1 MKKSYMIIIAFCLPI
16 VLLAAGGHDGG
27 RYFEMTGRHTDFWAR
42 VFNFTIFASL
52 LYYLTAN
59 IIRNFFKNRK
69 EQIAKQLDEI
79 EKRLQEATAVQKEAE
94 KKLNESEKKA
104 KEIIADAKKEA
115 IILSDKVMQ
124 DNLQELAYLEKQ
136 FEEKSDLEARKSAK
150 ETINEVLGDNI
161 GSDDILVDEKKV
173 ISILNKKVA

>member
-1 MKKSYMIIIAFCLPI
+1 MKKSYILIIAFCLPI
-16 VLLAAGGHDGG
+16 VLLAAGGHEGS

-59 IIRNFFKNRK
+59 VIRNFFKNRK
-69 EQIAKQLDEI
+69 EQIAKQLGEI
-79 EKRLQEATAVQKEAE
+79 EERLQAAKTEQKEAE
-94 KKLNESEKKA
+94 ARLKESEKKA
-104 KEIIADAKKEA
+104 KEIVADAKKEA
-115 IILSDKVMQ
+115 VILSDKVMQ
-124 DNLQELAYLEKQ
+124 NNLQELAYLEKQ
-136 FEEKSDLEARKSAK
+136 FEEKSNLEARKSVR

-173 ISILNKKVA
+173 IAILDKKVA